1 MVFLKFLI
9 SLLNYLIYIAIFAIP
24 IMTVVFFIIS
34 LKRYLKARNAN
45 KNAPDTFSVEL
56 MKERK
61 INLIIASI
69 LMGLF
74 ITVTVCLIILI
85 PAAVA
90 YM

>member
-1 MVFLKFLI
+1 MAILKFLI

-24 IMTVVFFIIS
+24 IMTVVFFIRS
-34 LKRYLKARNAN
+34 LIRYLSGKKAN
-45 KNAPDTFSVEL
+45 KNAPGTIPGDV
-56 MKERK
+56 MRERK
-61 INLIIASI
+61 IMLIITSI

-74 ITVTVCLIILI
+74 VTVVVCLIATI

>member
-1 MVFLKFLI
+1 MVFLNFLI
-9 SLLNYLIYIAIFAIP
+9 SLLYYLIYIAIFAIP

-45 KNAPDTFSVEL
+45 KNAPDTFSAEL
-56 MKERK
+56 MEERK
-61 INLIIASI
+61 INLIITSI
-69 LMGLF
+69 LMGIF
-74 ITVTVCLIILI
+74 VTVVVCLIVLL

>member
-9 SLLNYLIYIAIFAIP
+9 NLLYYLIYIAIFAIP
-24 IMTVVFFIIS
+24 IMTVVFFIRS
-34 LKRYLKARNAN
+34 LIRYLSGKKAN
-45 KNAPDTFSVEL
+45 KNAPGTISDDV

-61 INLIIASI
+61 TNLIITSI

-74 ITVTVCLIILI
+74 VTVLVCLIVLL